1 MPDIILII
9 ICAIIVVFNA
19 FLIFIY
25 VKSKFNSYPYYF
37 NIFYCTIISLNN
49 IIRLIHMNTEGG
61 EPSGICKAQA
71 ILLTLFDKLILTL
84 VCCYSVINYLGTSH
98 TEYFNANIKVI
109 FILLLL
115 ISLLISILCTIIFI
129 NQGYSHS
136 SEFCYAK
143 TRDDVKIIFDTII
156 TTILFAISL
165 LCLIILIKNLC
176 QLKKKFEYSDG
187 PNRSTN
193 MTYHICRF
201 CFDIFINI
209 ILFVYVILLINKV
222 LPDNIGKDLIYII
235 ICLIIEVFFTVNKE
249 FIKETKRIITCQ
261 KINEEK
267 QDDDVN
273 EIQGMN
279 TNDFGDND
287 IHYKG
292 MD

>member
-1 MPDIILII
+1 
-9 ICAIIVVFNA
+9 
-19 FLIFIY
+19 
-25 VKSKFNSYPYYF
+25 
-37 NIFYCTIISLNN
+37 
-49 IIRLIHMNTEGG
+49 MNTEGE

-176 QLKKKFEYSDG
+176 QLKKNLNYQ
-187 PNRSTN
+187 
-193 MTYHICRF
+193 M
-201 CFDIFINI
+201 
-209 ILFVYVILLINKV
+209 
-222 LPDNIGKDLIYII
+222 DLI
-235 ICLIIEVFFTVNKE
+235 EV
-249 FIKETKRIITCQ
+249 
-261 KINEEK
+261 KI
-267 QDDDVN
+267 
-273 EIQGMN
+273 
-279 TNDFGDND
+279 
-287 IHYKG
+287 
-292 MD
+292 